1 MSKIIEAP
9 NPVLSGKAQA
19 VRLPFPSDLPGIL
32 HQMEKALLS
41 AKDPKGVGLAA
52 PQIGLSLRIFI
63 AKPTDKSKIQV
74 FINPK
79 ILNSRGDT
87 AGRASDS
94 AQVAAGSERE
104 TRTSVLSG
112 GKAGAGP
119 RHKQKKLEGCL
130 SLPSIWG
137 TVKRAEIVKLSYLD
151 VNGKSRTKKFSG
163 FMAII
168 AQHETD
174 HLDGVLFPRKVL
186 EQKGKLYKSFKNEKG
201 QVEFEEIEL

>member
-52 PQIGLSLRIFI
+52 PQIGLSLRIFVS
-63 AKPTDKSKIQV
+63 KPTDKSKIQV
-74 FINPK
+74 FINPR
-79 ILNSRGDT
+79 ILALSNQQLATSKPGAR
-87 AGRASDS
+87 S
-94 AQVAAGSERE
+94 QEPAAR
-104 TRTSVLSG
+104 
-112 GKAGAGP
+112 
-119 RHKQKKLEGCL
+119 KQKKLEGCL

-137 TVKRAEIVKLSYLD
+137 AVKRAQVVSLSYLD
-151 VNGKSRTKKFSG
+151 EKGKPHTKKLSG

>member
-1 MSKIIEAP
+1 MKIIEAP
-9 NPVLSGKAQA
+9 NPVLSRKAQA
-19 VRLPFPSDLPGIL
+19 IRLPFPSDLPGIL

-79 ILNSRGDT
+79 ILASSNLQLAASKKTGSKKSG
-87 AGRASDS
+87 ASGR
-94 AQVAAGSERE
+94 
-104 TRTSVLSG
+104 
-112 GKAGAGP
+112 
-119 RHKQKKLEGCL
+119 KQRKLEGCL
-130 SLPSIWG
+130 SLPSVWG
-137 TVKRAEIVKLSYLD
+137 TVKRARMVSLSYLD
-151 VNGKSRTKKFSG
+151 EKGKPHTKKLSG